1 MDFYEATMR
10 CFLKKIVQ
18 LNSKLNKGDIMRVN
32 LRVLWLGPVLFLLFA
47 PIFFFAESFS
57 GKCVGVIDGDTI
69 RVMRDGRVV

>member
-1 MDFYEATMR
+1 MR
-10 CFLKKIVQ
+10 A
-18 LNSKLNKGDIMRVN
+18 N

-47 PIFFFAESFS
+47 PIVFFAESFS